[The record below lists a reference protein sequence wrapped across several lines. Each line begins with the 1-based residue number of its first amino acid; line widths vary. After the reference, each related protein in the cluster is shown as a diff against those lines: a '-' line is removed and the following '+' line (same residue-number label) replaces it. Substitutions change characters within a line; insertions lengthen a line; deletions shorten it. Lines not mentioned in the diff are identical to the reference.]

1 MRCYCN
7 SPFLGFLVNW
17 FSLRKVCMAF
27 VQVLLALSCSN
38 LFSGGG
44 GGVTGQV
51 TDTWSLL
58 SILPV
63 LLCPEPFHLS
73 TLLPALAA
81 RGFSRPSPPY
91 PAARV
96 TLSHSKLWRVLFQLR
111 TFPRLPSTGASSP
124 NSVTLTPSL
133 IWTQKGRREGR
144 EGVGGREGK
153 ERVASRLSPKL
164 PN

>member
-1 MRCYCN
+1 MCCYCN
-7 SPFLGFLVNW
+7 SHFLGFLVNW

-38 LFSGGG
+38 LLSGEGG
-44 GGVTGQV
+44 LQGRSQTPGHF
-51 TDTWSLL
+51 LL

-91 PAARV
+91 PAATV
-96 TLSHSKLWRVLFQLR
+96 TLSHSELWRVLFQLG

-133 IWTQKGRREGR
+133 LWTQKGRRDGR
-144 EGVGGREGK
+144 ELGGGRE
-153 ERVASRLSPKL
+153 RSMWPPVPRQNSPIK
-164 PN
+164 